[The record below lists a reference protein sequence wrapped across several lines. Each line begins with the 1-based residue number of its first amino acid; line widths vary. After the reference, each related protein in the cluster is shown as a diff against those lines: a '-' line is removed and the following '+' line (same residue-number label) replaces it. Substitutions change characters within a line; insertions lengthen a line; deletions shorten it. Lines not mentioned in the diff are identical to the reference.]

1 MAPKKKATE
10 STAAKEA
17 EEVEP
22 CVGVE
27 TIITTTTTTTTPP
40 GSPPSEALRSE
51 TTVAEL
57 YATLQAAVTESPAKV
72 NDYVRELLRML
83 AEAENP
89 DAPLLVRVRTLEFV
103 ARYGHHLRDGNALKK
118 IVTSLVKILSG
129 TEDTPQLLVAAVQG
143 IAALGPVSVLDKKWE
158 YLSRE
163 GADVLMQVMLDENG
177 FTENVRQAASKAFDA
192 LVQNAFRPVVTKLL
206 HWISDD
212 REAEEEQQLM
222 KERRMAMAR
231 LRRLAQ
237 APAMRSQWSDEVQ
250 EHVLGLIIRVLSTV
264 TVREFAQLTSIAAA
278 LPMVRESGG
287 LQLLTAFLARNKLN
301 SDRAL
306 ESLSIIAQHV
316 TATSYDITPTL
327 EEASLLT
334 TPVETTTPKG
344 LWHAKVLLLAARLA
358 TPENVDKL
366 YSAIFKQLT
375 HVMGDTSVLP
385 ENLSTFE
392 ALLFAFVA
400 IGQKKPVEFLKQLNE
415 DAFEQKCTALL
426 KVITEME
433 PLVVYAVKKLMQ
445 RSAAGKK
452 QVEALGCCH
461 NLRVILGA
469 FSARH
474 IPMGALTESWLRRHS
489 LPSLKRGREAS
500 STAAVKRAPV
510 TSSGTSSISIGV
522 LPPPPG
528 TEEHLRKKART
539 QSQSNNRNKR
549 FNANNRGGRS
559 RRERRGGFF

>member
-1 MAPKKKATE
+1 MAPKKKATA
-10 STAAKEA
+10 STTAKEA

-22 CVGVE
+22 CVGAE
-27 TIITTTTTTTTPP
+27 TTSPP
-40 GSPPSEALRSE
+40 GSPPTEALRND
-51 TTVAEL
+51 TNVAEL
-57 YATLQAAVTESPAKV
+57 YATLQAAVTESPEKV
-72 NDYVRELLRML
+72 NDFVRELLQML

-129 TEDTPQLLVAAVQG
+129 TENTPQLLIAAVQG

-177 FTENVRQAASKAFDA
+177 FAENVRQAASKAFDA
-192 LVQNAFRPVVTKLL
+192 LVQNAFRPVATKLL

-212 REAEEEQQLM
+212 REAEEEEQLK
-222 KERRMAMAR
+222 KERRMAMTR

-237 APAMRSQWSDEVQ
+237 SPAMRSQWTEEVQ

-287 LQLLTAFLARNKLN
+287 RQLLTAFLARNKLN

-316 TATSYDITPTL
+316 SATSYDITPAL

-334 TPVETTTPKG
+334 TPVETSTPKG
-344 LWHAKVLLLAARLA
+344 LWHAKILLLAARLA
-358 TPENVDKL
+358 TPENTDKL
-366 YSAIFKQLT
+366 YTAILEQLN
-375 HVMGDTSVLP
+375 HVMGDASVLP
-385 ENLSTFE
+385 ENLSTLE

-415 DAFEQKCTALL
+415 DAFAAKCSALMNA
-426 KVITEME
+426 ITEME

-452 QVEALGCCH
+452 EVEALGCCH
-461 NLRVILGA
+461 NLHVILGA

-474 IPMGALTESWLRRHS
+474 IPMGALTESWLRKYT
-489 LPSLKRGREAS
+489 LPPLKRGRDA
-500 STAAVKRAPV
+500 STAASAAKRGPV
-510 TSSGTSSISIGV
+510 TSSGESAGASSTPIGV

-539 QSQSNNRNKR
+539 QSQSNNRNKKS
-549 FNANNRGGRS
+549 NVNNRGGRS